1 MMNTSLLISKIAP
14 FLEEQNI
21 FIKKITFETFEDNNK
36 FKINI
41 ECKKELSND

>member
-1 MMNTSLLISKIAP
+1 MINTSLLISKIAP

-21 FIKKITFETFEDNNK
+21 FIEKIIFETFEYNNK
-36 FKINI
+36 IKINI